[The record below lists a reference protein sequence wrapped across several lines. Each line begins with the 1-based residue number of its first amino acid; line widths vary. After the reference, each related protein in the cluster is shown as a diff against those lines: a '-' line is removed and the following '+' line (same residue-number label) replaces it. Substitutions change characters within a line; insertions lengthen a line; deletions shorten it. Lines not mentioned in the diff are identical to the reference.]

1 MDSFLD
7 LWNQVLLLCKKEIT
21 EVSYN
26 LWVAPV
32 KPTNFDSDTVF
43 LSVSTDF
50 KRNIFEEKFK
60 DLVEDKFSEVI
71 GFPVKVS
78 VEIQNQS
85 ELADD
90 LAEEALRITTEPECT
105 FDTFV
110 VGSSNRFA
118 HAACI
123 RVATVPGVE
132 YNPLFIYGR
141 SGLGKTHLL
150 LAIENEMK
158 TSNSDSNIIYT
169 TGENFTNELILC
181 IAEKNTTA
189 FHNKYRNVDV
199 LLVDDIQFIQNKV
212 STQEEF
218 FHTFNTL
225 AQAGKQIV
233 LTSDRPPKEMV
244 TLDDRLRTRFEWG
257 LLADIQPPDI
267 ETRMAIVKRK
277 AKSLNLS
284 LPDDVVEF
292 ISDKLKTNIRQL
304 EGTVKRLSANLVLNG
319 VEPSVDLAQ
328 DIIKDIQ
335 TSSQPISVQVEN
347 IIDHVAK
354 FYGINADEIKSDKK
368 TAVVSLARQVS
379 MYIIRET
386 TDLTLQ
392 SIGDYFGGK
401 NYSTVI
407 YSTSNIEKK
416 ILEDAGLKNTIYDLI
431 KNVQDSQI

>member
-7 LWNQVLLLCKKEIT
+7 LWNQVLLLCRKEIT

-32 KPTNFDSDTVF
+32 TAVKFESDTVF
-43 LSVSTDF
+43 LSVTTDF

-60 DLVEDKFSEVI
+60 DLVRQKFTEVI
-71 GFPVKVS
+71 GFPVNIT
-78 VEIQNQS
+78 VEVINHTG
-85 ELADD
+85 LPDD
-90 LAEEALRITTEPECT
+90 LAEEAPRITTEPECT
-105 FDTFV
+105 FDSFV

-158 TSNSDSNIIYT
+158 TRNPDSQIIYT

-233 LTSDRPPKEMV
+233 LTSDRPPKEMD

-267 ETRMAIVKRK
+267 DTRMAIIKRK
-277 AKSLNLS
+277 AKTLSLT
-284 LPDDVVEF
+284 LPDDVVEY
-292 ISDKLKTNIRQL
+292 IADKLKTNIRQL

-319 VEPSVDLAQ
+319 IEPSVELAQ

-335 TSSQPISVQVEN
+335 TSSQPISVQTDN
-347 IIDHVAK
+347 IIEHVAK
-354 FYGINADEIKSDKK
+354 FYGISADDIKSDKK

-392 SIGDYFGGK
+392 SIGDFFGGK

-407 YSTSNIEKK
+407 YSTSIIEKK
-416 ILEDAGLKNTIYDLI
+416 ISEDAMLKNTVYDLI